1 VDSNGNIIV
10 KTEDGLW
17 GLIKRSGETILH
29 PQFYAVGIS
38 PENKRTYTV
47 QNANSD
53 WFRFD
58 PETGETLK
66 LARKR

>member
-1 VDSNGNIIV
+1 VRDAVGTTQKVIAGV
-10 KTEDGLW
+10 RDPLKGA
-17 GLIKRSGETILH
+17 GELAATV
-29 PQFYAVGIS
+29 AEKVVGIS